1 MQLSPEQITIFLISI
16 SLMLITAKFLGEL
29 CIKFKQPAI
38 IGEIFAG
45 IILGPTILGYFF
57 PEIFNTLF
65 PKESELKIA
74 MEGITSIA
82 VIMLLLVSGLE
93 VDLSIVIKQGKAAF
107 TTSIFGIIGPFIIG
121 FGIAYLLP
129 EFMGIHDGGDKLIF
143 ALFIG
148 TALSISALPVIAKTL
163 MDLNIFKTKLGILI
177 IASAMVDDFLGWLIF
192 SLILGVIGASKHG
205 LGFSATIIF
214 TILFT
219 IFMLTIGKRIFHY
232 LIAKI
237 EKNFSFPGSILNFI
251 FIMGFLG
258 AAFTEFIG
266 IHAVFG
272 AFIVGVAIGDSVHLK
287 ENTKDIIHQFV
298 TNIFAPLFFVSIG
311 LRVNFVAN
319 FDLLLVLIII
329 FLAFVGKVFGCGY
342 GAKLGGLSKNESF
355 VVGFGMNSRGA
366 MEIILAT
373 LALEY
378 GLIQETVFVA
388 LVIMALFTSVA
399 SAPFMNIFIK
409 KINGGKFIKN

>member
-1 MQLSPEQITIFLISI
+1 MNLSPEQITIFLISI
-16 SLMLITAKFLGEL
+16 SIMLTAAKLLGEL
-29 CIKFKQPAI
+29 CIKIKQPAI
-38 IGEIFAG
+38 IGEIIAG
-45 IILGPTILGYFF
+45 IILGPTILGYFS
-57 PEIFNTLF
+57 PEIFGTLF
-65 PKESELKIA
+65 PKETELKIA

-107 TTSIFGIIGPFIIG
+107 TTSILGIVGPFIVG
-121 FGIAYLLP
+121 FGIAYFLP
-129 EFMGIHDGGDKLIF
+129 ELMGIHDGGDKLIF

-192 SLILGVIGASKHG
+192 SLILGIIGASKHG
-205 LGFSATIIF
+205 LGFSATVIF

-219 IFMLTIGKRIFHY
+219 IFMLTIGRRIFHF
-232 LIAKI
+232 LISKI
-237 EKNFSFPGSILNFI
+237 QKNFSFPGSILNFI

-287 ENTKDIIHQFV
+287 ESTKDIIHQFV

-329 FLAFVGKVFGCGY
+329 FLAFVGKVIGCGY
-342 GAKLGGLSKNESF
+342 GAKLGGLSKNESI

-409 KINGGKFIKN
+409 KINAVKSGKN